1 MSVQDEHD
9 EHDLYHLD
17 HNLNHLRGYVGR
29 LMDYV
34 IYHITR
40 ENQLVP
46 AQTSTALLSGLQDV
60 QDSTGTTNSDTEW
73 LEDLKNAR
81 TVLFRIHP
89 LFKKFVSCIPQQQRP
104 PIVSQKAYQDAIS
117 IYDVLIGDFTRQL
130 QDELDET
137 DMSVQ
142 DEREGVLGLAGIR
155 AYVGRLMDYVQFY
168 IRRETQWVPKGLLSG
183 LQDVQD
189 STGTT
194 NSGTEWLEDLK
205 NARTVLLRIQP
216 LFKEFVS
223 CIQQRPPIVS
233 LNAYQDAIDT
243 FDVLIDDFIMQLQD
257 ELDDEMGLD
266 SLNPF

>member
-1 MSVQDEHD
+1 MSVQDGHD

-89 LFKKFVSCIPQQQRP
+89 LF
-104 PIVSQKAYQDAIS
+104 
-117 IYDVLIGDFTRQL
+117 
-130 QDELDET
+130 
-137 DMSVQ
+137 
-142 DEREGVLGLAGIR
+142 
-155 AYVGRLMDYVQFY
+155 
-168 IRRETQWVPKGLLSG
+168 
-183 LQDVQD
+183 
-189 STGTT
+189 
-194 NSGTEWLEDLK
+194 
-205 NARTVLLRIQP
+205 
-216 LFKEFVS
+216 
-223 CIQQRPPIVS
+223 
-233 LNAYQDAIDT
+233 
-243 FDVLIDDFIMQLQD
+243 
-257 ELDDEMGLD
+257 
-266 SLNPF
+266 

>member
-46 AQTSTALLSGLQDV
+46 AQTSTA
-60 QDSTGTTNSDTEW
+60 
-73 LEDLKNAR
+73 
-81 TVLFRIHP
+81 
-89 LFKKFVSCIPQQQRP
+89 
-104 PIVSQKAYQDAIS
+104 
-117 IYDVLIGDFTRQL
+117 
-130 QDELDET
+130 
-137 DMSVQ
+137 
-142 DEREGVLGLAGIR
+142 
-155 AYVGRLMDYVQFY
+155 
-168 IRRETQWVPKGLLSG
+168 LLSG